1 MKALAII
8 KDIDVNYAEQLKIS
22 LIPKERQDR
31 VALFTDK
38 LTKERFLAVEQSAS
52 QFAAIS
58 FGIPVSNFSGGI
70 GEKPY
75 FKDYPDISV
84 SRSYAGEYIV
94 IAAERQFSIGVDC
107 EEVQDFNS
115 NIAKYFFTHKERKY
129 IESSKDR
136 NTAFTVIWTRK
147 ESYIKCM
154 GRGIDYPINTIDVT
168 PIKDIENIPG
178 NKPIFS
184 ENEKINNYYIN
195 SYIFEKIVISICSE
209 NNDVFPIIDQ
219 IYEGVIR

>member
-1 MKALAII
+1 M
-8 KDIDVNYAEQLKIS
+8 
-22 LIPKERQDR
+22 
-31 VALFTDK
+31 
-38 LTKERFLAVEQSAS
+38 AVEQSAS